1 MFVPSKYET
10 KKYIFLQML
19 GIFQEQNL
27 IQQIL
32 KPKVYL
38 QKQEEKRQKN
48 HIYLK
53 KILQKILKQTKP
65 SNKIST

>member
-38 QKQEEKRQKN
+38 QK
-48 HIYLK
+48 
-53 KILQKILKQTKP
+53 
-65 SNKIST
+65 